1 MPILTENF
9 KICLNAWILTNT
21 AFMKDKNFCVS
32 NIYKMKMYVRND
44 NLSKCLLLQERSLSM
59 NQINNKILPQM
70 QGKEGLLTENKIEKT
85 NSPVLSHNMKIL
97 SG

>member
-21 AFMKDKNFCVS
+21 AFMKDKNCCVS

-44 NLSKCLLLQERSLSM
+44 NLNKCLLLQELSLSM

>member
-21 AFMKDKNFCVS
+21 AFMKDKNCCVS
-32 NIYKMKMYVRND
+32 NIYIMKMYVRND
-44 NLSKCLLLQERSLSM
+44 NLIKCLLLQELSLSM

-70 QGKEGLLTENKIEKT
+70 
-85 NSPVLSHNMKIL
+85 
-97 SG
+97 